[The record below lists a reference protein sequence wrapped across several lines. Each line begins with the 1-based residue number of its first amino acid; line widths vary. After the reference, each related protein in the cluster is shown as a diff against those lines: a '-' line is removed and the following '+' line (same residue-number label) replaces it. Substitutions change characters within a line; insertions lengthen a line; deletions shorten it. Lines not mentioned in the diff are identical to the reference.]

1 MTSERIDN
9 MIMKEIVYDITA
21 GNLLTDADDATLSMM
36 LQHMQHVKEYF
47 RENGVIIGEAGPTCT
62 NLS

>member
-36 LQHMQHVKEYF
+36 LIHMQHVKEHF
-47 RENGVIIGEAGPTCT
+47 RENGVIIGEA
-62 NLS
+62 